1 MRIAHCTASTLGAGL
16 LLVSAAHAQVFS
28 SSSYP
33 YQDADCSGL
42 KLTAAKGV
50 PSGSVHKYAFHGP
63 CKLLRSKVTT
73 DKVAGIATGSST
85 SSVVEATVWVEAE
98 AAWDKQS
105 GLLSEEVKVEGAYAG
120 TLSMLLKC
128 AGDPVIYH
136 VTCYQDAYDNETG
149 WQGWDRAWLKAR
161 PITYGKTTPA
171 QATAM
176 SESGIAGNPP
186 PPPPPPAPDEGKTPK
201 PVALRDAAKAVAA
214 TNASASTVSTK
225 SQPGPPDAEV
235 RLNPQPE
242 PPSAEVRPGFTTI
255 PLKAGTRV
263 ALESRRVLAAR
274 REAQELRWAI
284 LDEKGVELRL
294 FPAGSS
300 ALRSRTGDIV
310 VDWGGGLYGAG
321 RAAPARLQ
329 LPPSTRRARP

>member
-1 MRIAHCTASTLGAGL
+1 MRSVWSTAVLFGAGL
-16 LLVSAAHAQVFS
+16 LLVPDARAQLIS
-28 SSSYP
+28 SSTHP

-50 PSGSVHKYAFHGP
+50 PSGDVHKYAFHGP

-73 DKVAGIATGSST
+73 DKVAGIANGSST

-149 WQGWDRAWLKAR
+149 WQGFDRAWIKAR
-161 PITYGKTTPA
+161 PITAGKTTPA
-171 QATAM
+171 QAAAL
-176 SESGIAGNPP
+176 SQIAAAGSPPP
-186 PPPPPPAPDEGKTPK
+186 PPPPPPAGTQS
-201 PVALRDAAKAVAA
+201 RDAVPLSSAARAVSAA
-214 TNASASTVSTK
+214 RTPA
-225 SQPGPPDAEV
+225 AEV

-242 PPSAEVRPGFTTI
+242 PPSKEVRPGFTTI
-255 PLKAGTRV
+255 PLAAKTRV
-263 ALESRRVLAAR
+263 VLESGRVLAAR
-274 REAQELRWAI
+274 LEAQELRWVI
-284 LDEKGVELRL
+284 LDENGVELRL
-294 FPAGSS
+294 FPSGSS

-310 VDWGGGLYGAG
+310 VDWGGGLYRAG
-321 RAAPARLQ
+321 RARPVRLQ
-329 LPPSTRRARP
+329 PSSSSTRRASP